1 MKINKIFILS
11 FVAPF
16 MILISSMGLIFR
28 DNSRKI
34 FYLPI
39 GLMGISIIFEKDV
52 RRRLDRKKVL
62 KKIRSYQKVKLNDF
76 IYFCET

>member
-1 MKINKIFILS
+1 MNINKRFILS

-16 MILISSMGLIFR
+16 MIIISTLGLIFR

-39 GLMGISIIFEKDV
+39 GLMGIAIILEKGIS
-52 RRRLDRKKVL
+52 RQLERKNIL
-62 KKIRSYQKVKLNDF
+62 KKIKSYQKSK
-76 IYFCET
+76 

>member
-1 MKINKIFILS
+1 MKINKRLILS

-16 MILISSMGLIFR
+16 MILISATGLILR

-39 GLMGISIIFEKDV
+39 GLMGIVIILERGISRQLNRKNI
-52 RRRLDRKKVL
+52 LKKVE
-62 KKIRSYQKVKLNDF
+62 SYQKVK
-76 IYFCET
+76 

>member
-1 MKINKIFILS
+1 MKINKRLILS

-16 MILISSMGLIFR
+16 MIFISSMGLIFR

-39 GLMGISIIFEKDV
+39 GLMGIVIILERV
-52 RRRLDRKKVL
+52 ISRQLDRKDILNKIKSF
-62 KKIRSYQKVKLNDF
+62 KKS
-76 IYFCET
+76 

>member
-1 MKINKIFILS
+1 MKINKRFILS

-16 MILISSMGLIFR
+16 MILISAMGLMFR

-39 GLMGISIIFEKDV
+39 GLMGIVIILE
-52 RRRLDRKKVL
+52 RGISRQLDRKNIL
-62 KKIRSYQKVKLNDF
+62 QKIRSYKKAK
-76 IYFCET
+76 

>member
-1 MKINKIFILS
+1 MNISKRFILS

-16 MILISSMGLIFR
+16 MILISAIGLIFR

-39 GLMGISIIFEKDV
+39 GLMGIVIILE
-52 RRRLDRKKVL
+52 RGISRQLDRKKIL
-62 KKIRSYQKVKLNDF
+62 KKLQSYQKVK
-76 IYFCET
+76 